1 MEYKFNSLQTE
12 LTDDVLKDLDSSSIS
27 ELYDCLSKIYLIQ
40 ALSRPDR
47 KYAKDLQRW
56 DNPNNLD
63 SRIEDK
69 NGRIYVDLENPHI
82 LEDMDYFRPAAKHFE
97 EFGCYTKL
105 FKNSDPSSDYMK
117 FWNEERRRC
126 KEGYI
131 RESDGEWI
139 SGYNYHYWNYGR
151 VMIKKKN
158 GAKTASNN
166 EGFPN
171 IYDSD
176 YWYFHYIEQAE
187 NNGQFGFSLK
197 KRRWGY
203 SFKLANMLC
212 RNYVHFRKSKS
223 YILAFQKEYLYKDG
237 PLTKFKENL
246 SFIEDNTPYWS
257 PRLKNI
263 DEHTKSGY
271 VDKKLGIEKG
281 RFSEVM
287 GITCKDDPD
296 KGRGK
301 CFAEN
306 TKVLMSDG
314 SVKFIQDIITG
325 DEVMGP
331 DSKPRKV
338 LELHSGEDHMYK
350 IIPMNGNV
358 QIVNSL
364 HDIYTIYYDYKNK
377 KQYSKLITPGSYINE
392 PVSVKI
398 RYNLRKTGIEF
409 NEKELPIDPYFL
421 GLWLGNG
428 ASAKPEITNIDQ
440 EVIDYLYKY
449 ADGFGIKCKEYT
461 KRGACVRQIMF
472 SGGDPRGGYHNI
484 QVNKITNLFRDLN
497 LIKNKH
503 IPDLFLKNS
512 RENRLR
518 LLAGIIDTDGH
529 FDKKYYRFEIIQ
541 VNKILADQI
550 VYLCRSLGFKTSM
563 NVKHV
568 KGYNKNY
575 YRITIFNDL
584 HLIPTKIKRK
594 QAEVR
599 SKQQLNNLD
608 TKFKVSYNG
617 IGKYYGFTVDGD
629 NLFLLDDFT
638 ICHNSGKLVAFEE
651 VGVFPGLEKTW
662 TVAEESV
669 KQDDLVYGFL
679 LGSGTGGSEGADF
692 TSAERMFYSP
702 RGYSIKPMR
711 NIYSKTNGSGECS
724 FFVPSYV
731 SYEGAYDKNGNSDV
745 IKSLI
750 LLLKE
755 RQVIRN
761 ATKDSQR
768 LVQKKA
774 EKPITPEEAVLRK
787 EGSIFPVL
795 DIKEYLSTIYPLED
809 KFCASHYIGQLALN
823 DDGSVKFCLNG
834 NLLPVRHYPTKPD
847 IDKTGALEIYEHPV
861 FGNRDKY
868 RYIAG
873 CLPVGEKVLTKFGLK
888 SVENINE
895 EDCLINEDGNIVEIN
910 KIYIHDVKDEDIYKL
925 KVVNTFRKTIFT
937 KEHPILVSDAKFRY
951 MNGSKAKRNK
961 SSSKWNE
968 FDFKYLKCEDV
979 KVGQWTKVPNMY
991 KVEKDVDFNNLWDK
1005 VNVRYDFEIKN
1016 PLNNDEFWWFVGLW
1030 FGDGWCEN
1038 DNHSIS
1044 VSFNAKEIMYMRRF
1058 EEFALKVLGRKVSK
1072 TVKNNCIECRIC
1084 CSKLHRFM
1092 SSNFGRYAFDKTIP
1106 EWVKYLDRGKKIKL
1120 IHGYLDSD
1128 GCITKNKYG
1137 LYSTEFVSINYELLE
1152 SFQDILFSI
1161 GIISSITRMRG
1172 SKNANILGS
1181 KVNQKEC
1188 FHLRIAHS
1196 FSVKLYKYIG
1206 QDNDHK
1212 LLRIDFNNIPTTRR
1226 RPNIGC
1232 YFDQNEDYIYFKIES
1247 VEKSK
1252 YTGTVYNFECET
1264 HTFLCKNI
1272 TTHNCDPIENDEVLW
1287 SVSLASVFV
1296 FDRFTRRIV
1305 AEYTGRPSTNDYFEM
1320 CYRLALYYGATIMY
1334 ENNKKGLFG
1343 YFQLAK
1349 KALHLLADFP
1359 QHLSDKQDMKPR
1371 AFIGNTAKGYTSTPE
1386 VKRYGRR
1393 LQADWLL
1400 ETAYMD
1406 IADLEYDDDG
1416 NPINKDLALNIHK
1429 IRSIGYLEEC
1439 SQWNPDG
1446 NFDRVDAMTAV
1457 LIYDAELGQYEQKV
1471 VKERVKTLA
1480 DDPFFRRTE
1489 KLKSNFGLLRE
1500 VYHV

>member
-105 FKNSDPSSDYMK
+105 FKNPDPSSDYMK

-518 LLAGIIDTDGH
+518 LLAGIIDSDGH

-599 SKQQLNNLD
+599 SKQQLNSLD

-823 DDGSVKFCLNG
+823 DDNSVKFCLNG

-873 CLPVGEKVLTKFGLK
+873 
-888 SVENINE
+888 S
-895 EDCLINEDGNIVEIN
+895 
-910 KIYIHDVKDEDIYKL
+910 
-925 KVVNTFRKTIFT
+925 
-937 KEHPILVSDAKFRY
+937 
-951 MNGSKAKRNK
+951 
-961 SSSKWNE
+961 
-968 FDFKYLKCEDV
+968 
-979 KVGQWTKVPNMY
+979 
-991 KVEKDVDFNNLWDK
+991 
-1005 VNVRYDFEIKN
+1005 
-1016 PLNNDEFWWFVGLW
+1016 
-1030 FGDGWCEN
+1030 
-1038 DNHSIS
+1038 
-1044 VSFNAKEIMYMRRF
+1044 
-1058 EEFALKVLGRKVSK
+1058 
-1072 TVKNNCIECRIC
+1072 
-1084 CSKLHRFM
+1084 
-1092 SSNFGRYAFDKTIP
+1092 
-1106 EWVKYLDRGKKIKL
+1106 
-1120 IHGYLDSD
+1120 
-1128 GCITKNKYG
+1128 
-1137 LYSTEFVSINYELLE
+1137 
-1152 SFQDILFSI
+1152 
-1161 GIISSITRMRG
+1161 
-1172 SKNANILGS
+1172 
-1181 KVNQKEC
+1181 
-1188 FHLRIAHS
+1188 
-1196 FSVKLYKYIG
+1196 
-1206 QDNDHK
+1206 
-1212 LLRIDFNNIPTTRR
+1212 
-1226 RPNIGC
+1226 
-1232 YFDQNEDYIYFKIES
+1232 
-1247 VEKSK
+1247 
-1252 YTGTVYNFECET
+1252 
-1264 HTFLCKNI
+1264 
-1272 TTHNCDPIENDEVLW
+1272 DPIENDEVLW

-1305 AEYTGRPSTNDYFEM
+1305 AEYTGRPSTNDYFEI
-1320 CYRLALYYGATIMY
+1320 CYRLALYYNATIMY

-1349 KALHLLADFP
+1349 KALHMLADYP
-1359 QHLSDKQDMKPR
+1359 QHLADKQEMKPR
-1371 AFIGNTAKGYTSTPE
+1371 AFTGNTAKGYTSTPE
-1386 VKRYGRR
+1386 IKRYGRR

-1400 ETAYMD
+1400 ETAYTD
-1406 IADLEYDDDG
+1406 LADLEYDDEG
-1416 NPINKDLALNIHK
+1416 NPINKNLALNIHK

>member
-12 LTDDVLKDLDSSSIS
+12 LTDDILKDLDSSSIS
-27 ELYDCLSKIYLIQ
+27 ELYDCLSKIHLLQ
-40 ALSRPDR
+40 ALSNPNR
-47 KYAKDLQRW
+47 KYCRDLQRW
-56 DNPNNLD
+56 DNPNVLD
-63 SRIEDK
+63 VRKPDK
-69 NGRIYVDLENPHI
+69 KGRIYVDLENPHI
-82 LEDMDYFRPAAKHFE
+82 LENMDYFRPAAKHFE
-97 EFGCYTKL
+97 EFGCYTKI
-105 FKNSDPSSDYMK
+105 FENPDPNSEYMK

-126 KEGYI
+126 VEGYV
-131 RESDGEWI
+131 REGDGEWI
-139 SGYNYHYWNYGR
+139 PGYLYHYWNYGR
-151 VMIKKKN
+151 VQIKIKTGK
-158 GAKTASNN
+158 KTAIQK
-166 EGFPN
+166 EGFPELH
-171 IYDSD
+171 DSD
-176 YWYFHYIEQAE
+176 YWFAHYVEQAE
-187 NNGQFGFSLK
+187 DNGEFGFLLK

-203 SFKLANMLC
+203 SYKLQNMIC
-212 RNYVHFRKSKS
+212 RNYIHIKQSKNF
-223 YILAFQKEYLYKDG
+223 ILASEKEYIYKDG
-237 PLTKFKENL
+237 PQPKFKANL
-246 SFIEDNTPYWS
+246 SFIEDNTPFWS
-257 PRLKNI
+257 PRLKDT

-271 VDKKLGIEKG
+271 KDKKLGIEKG
-281 RFSEVM
+281 RLSELICV
-287 GITCKDDPD
+287 TCKDDPD

-301 CFAEN
+301 
-306 TKVLMSDG
+306 
-314 SVKFIQDIITG
+314 
-325 DEVMGP
+325 
-331 DSKPRKV
+331 
-338 LELHSGEDHMYK
+338 
-350 IIPMNGNV
+350 
-358 QIVNSL
+358 
-364 HDIYTIYYDYKNK
+364 
-377 KQYSKLITPGSYINE
+377 
-392 PVSVKI
+392 
-398 RYNLRKTGIEF
+398 
-409 NEKELPIDPYFL
+409 
-421 GLWLGNG
+421 
-428 ASAKPEITNIDQ
+428 
-440 EVIDYLYKY
+440 
-449 ADGFGIKCKEYT
+449 
-461 KRGACVRQIMF
+461 
-472 SGGDPRGGYHNI
+472 
-484 QVNKITNLFRDLN
+484 
-497 LIKNKH
+497 
-503 IPDLFLKNS
+503 
-512 RENRLR
+512 
-518 LLAGIIDTDGH
+518 
-529 FDKKYYRFEIIQ
+529 
-541 VNKILADQI
+541 
-550 VYLCRSLGFKTSM
+550 
-563 NVKHV
+563 
-568 KGYNKNY
+568 
-575 YRITIFNDL
+575 
-584 HLIPTKIKRK
+584 
-594 QAEVR
+594 
-599 SKQQLNNLD
+599 
-608 TKFKVSYNG
+608 
-617 IGKYYGFTVDGD
+617 
-629 NLFLLDDFT
+629 
-638 ICHNSGKLVAFEE
+638 SGKLVAFEE
-651 VGVFPGLEKTW
+651 IGVFPGLEKTW

-669 KQDDLVYGFL
+669 KQGELVYGFM
-679 LGSGTGGSEGADF
+679 LGGGTGGTDGADF
-692 TSAERMFYSP
+692 SSAEKMFYSP
-702 RGYSIKPMR
+702 EGYNIKSMR
-711 NIYSKTNGSGECS
+711 NIYSKTNGTGVCS
-724 FFVPSYV
+724 MFVPAYV
-731 SYEGAYDKNGNSDV
+731 SFEGLSDKNGNSDV
-745 IKSLI
+745 IGALI
-750 LLLKE
+750 KVITQ
-755 RQVIRN
+755 RQKIRN
-761 ATKDSQR
+761 ATHDSQR
-768 LVQKKA
+768 LLQTKA
-774 EKPITPEEAVLRK
+774 EIPITPEEAVLRK

-809 KFCASHYIGQLALN
+809 KFCAPHYVGQLALN
-823 DDGSVKFCLNG
+823 DDNSVKFCLNG
-834 NLLPVRHYPTKPD
+834 NLIPVRHYPTKPD

-873 CLPVGEKVLTKFGLK
+873 CLPSGEKVLTKFGLK

-895 EDCLINEDGNIVEIN
+895 EDCLINEDGNIVEVN

-925 KVVNTFRKTIFT
+925 KVANTFRKTIFT

-951 MNGSKAKRNK
+951 MNGSKAKRTK
-961 SSSKWNE
+961 SLSKWNE

-1005 VNVRYDFEIKN
+1005 VNVRYDFEVKN

-1058 EEFALKVLGRKVSK
+1058 EEFALKVLERKVSK
-1072 TVKNNCIECRIC
+1072 TVKNNCVECKIC

-1092 SSNFGRYAFDKTIP
+1092 SSNFGRYAFGKTIP

-1120 IHGYLDSD
+1120 IQGYLDSD

-1172 SKNANILGS
+1172 SKSINILGS

-1196 FSVKLYKYIG
+1196 FSVKLCKYIG

-1226 RPNIGC
+1226 CPNIGC

-1305 AEYTGRPSTNDYFEM
+1305 AEYTGRPSTNDYFEI
-1320 CYRLALYYGATIMY
+1320 CYRLALYYNATIMY

-1349 KALHLLADFP
+1349 KALHMLADYP
-1359 QHLSDKQDMKPR
+1359 QHLADKQEMKPR
-1371 AFIGNTAKGYTSTPE
+1371 AFTGNTAKGYTSTPE
-1386 VKRYGRR
+1386 IKRYGRR

-1400 ETAYMD
+1400 ETAYTD
-1406 IADLEYDDDG
+1406 LADLEYDDDG
-1416 NPINKDLALNIHK
+1416 NPINKNLALNIHK

-1489 KLKSNFGLLRE
+1489 KMRTTNGLLKD